1 MHQDKPKLVRITSL
15 PVSMKVLLKGQ
26 MRFMKEQ
33 GFEVTMISSDG
44 EEAKSLE
51 DQEECPHIPV
61 TLTRK
66 ISPFTDL
73 RSLFILIRLFRKIK
87 PQIVHTHTPKAGLLG
102 MWAALLSGVPI
113 RLHTI
118 AGLPWVETKG
128 AMRLLLKTVE
138 KLTALP
144 ANMIYPNSKVQ
155 EVFLKKEGIASNKM
169 KVLGSGSSNGINC
182 NHFSIDE
189 ALRKQAAQ
197 LRKEMQVQEDACIW
211 IFVGRL
217 VKDKGLTEMLGAFL
231 QLQQKFPQDRI
242 WLLGLEE
249 PTLDPLDL
257 KEQEI
262 LHYHLA
268 VKCWGF
274 QQDIR
279 PYLAAADILV
289 FPSYRE
295 GFPNVPLQAGLM
307 GCMLILSDIN
317 GCNEIVQDGE
327 NGILVP
333 VKNQNALFEAM
344 MFARQ
349 NPDWRKAM
357 TEAIQQKIKTSY
369 NQNRLWQLLLQEY
382 QYWLQKKGIPFNS

>member
-1 MHQDKPKLVRITSL
+1 MQLAKPKLVRITSL

-44 EEAKSLE
+44 EEVKSLE

-73 RSLFILIRLFRKIK
+73 RSLFILIRLFRKVK

-102 MWAALLSGVPI
+102 MWAARLSGVPV

-144 ANMIYPNSKVQ
+144 ASKIYPNSIVQ
-155 EVFLKKEGIASNKM
+155 EAFLKKEGIARHKM

-182 NHFSIDE
+182 NHFSIDDSI
-189 ALRKQAAQ
+189 RKQAMQ

-211 IFVGRL
+211 IFV
-217 VKDKGLTEMLGAFL
+217 
-231 QLQQKFPQDRI
+231 
-242 WLLGLEE
+242 
-249 PTLDPLDL
+249 
-257 KEQEI
+257 
-262 LHYHLA
+262 
-268 VKCWGF
+268 
-274 QQDIR
+274 
-279 PYLAAADILV
+279 
-289 FPSYRE
+289 
-295 GFPNVPLQAGLM
+295 
-307 GCMLILSDIN
+307 
-317 GCNEIVQDGE
+317 
-327 NGILVP
+327 
-333 VKNQNALFEAM
+333 
-344 MFARQ
+344 
-349 NPDWRKAM
+349 
-357 TEAIQQKIKTSY
+357 
-369 NQNRLWQLLLQEY
+369 
-382 QYWLQKKGIPFNS
+382 